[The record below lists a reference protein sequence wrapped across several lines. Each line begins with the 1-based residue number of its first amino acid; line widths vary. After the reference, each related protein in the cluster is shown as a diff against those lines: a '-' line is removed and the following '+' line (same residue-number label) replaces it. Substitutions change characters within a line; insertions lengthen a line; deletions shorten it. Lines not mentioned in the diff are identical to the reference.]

1 MRMIEWLM
9 SSLSLKSKTR
19 CFRTAAVRKIKAHPL
34 NLKKITQ
41 GRLKLTKK
49 GKDFAIL
56 FTFFPHKWRI
66 LKIAAAEVL

>member
-1 MRMIEWLM
+1 MRMIEWLI

-19 CFRTAAVRKIKAHPL
+19 CFRTAVRKIKAHPL

-56 FTFFPHKWRI
+56 FTFFAHKWRI

>member
-1 MRMIEWLM
+1 MRMIEWLI

-34 NLKKITQ
+34 SLKKITQ

-56 FTFFPHKWRI
+56 FTFFAHKWRI